1 MQGYGECVVFR
12 AKFLRVRKLAG
23 PISPEFEQVENR
35 CRRDGDG
42 SGSESWNGC
51 KARHWQL
58 PSHRLFH
65 LVPGGIRVIGG
76 HRLCKLCC
84 FGTKVLFVN
93 GSGFAD
99 NESHHAR
106 GAVVHRIS
114 DEGESCAHLAIDDV
128 VLGSPRCMSSLA
140 REDPEHIPVERNM
153 LANLVGWEILAC
165 VSDKRVDRAVE
176 LVASTVPI
184 QTIVSA
190 FIADQFLSELAGE
203 FAWRARKILFLRV
216 DQIAARIHGGNF
228 ISADAPEHDLVFA
241 RGSVEIPRNVL
252 LHQGNR
258 KRPVFGSDCQGHSSV
273 GLCHEPMHLLVFDD
287 EASASIQVFH
297 WVAGRGDI
305 LSGWSEDA
313 QCSLFVLC
321 LHCVK
326 ESAAGIFGGSK
337 GPLSRFL
344 SEHWCRHAAQG
355 KCEQNGYCK
364 SNKALAFK
372 LNKKRNHV
380 QHGIPLHS

>member
-99 NESHHAR
+99 NESHHPR

-128 VLGSPRCMSSLA
+128 VLGSPRRMSSLA
-140 REDPEHIPVERNM
+140 REDPEHIPIERHM
-153 LANLVGWEILAC
+153 LANLVRWEILPR
-165 VSDKRVDRAVE
+165 VSDERVDRAVE
-176 LVASTVPI
+176 LIASTMPI
-184 QTIVSA
+184 QTIVSTFVA
-190 FIADQFLSELAGE
+190 NQFLSELAVE
-203 FAWRARKILFLRV
+203 FTWRARKILFLRV
-216 DQIAARIHGGNF
+216 DQIAAGVHGGKF
-228 ISADAPEHDLVFA
+228 ISADAPENDLVFA
-241 RGSVEIPRNVL
+241 RDRVEIPRIVVF
-252 LHQGNR
+252 HQGNR
-258 KRPVFGSDCQGHSSV
+258 KRPVFGSDYQGHRSV
-273 GLCHEPMHLLVFDD
+273 RLCHEQMHLLVFDD
-287 EASASIQVFH
+287 ESRASIRVFC
-297 WVAGRGDI
+297 WVAGREDL
-305 LSGWSEDA
+305 LSGCSEDA
-313 QCSLFVLC
+313 QWSLFVL
-321 LHCVK
+321 
-326 ESAAGIFGGSK
+326 
-337 GPLSRFL
+337 R
-344 SEHWCRHAAQG
+344 
-355 KCEQNGYCK
+355 
-364 SNKALAFK
+364 
-372 LNKKRNHV
+372 
-380 QHGIPLHS
+380 